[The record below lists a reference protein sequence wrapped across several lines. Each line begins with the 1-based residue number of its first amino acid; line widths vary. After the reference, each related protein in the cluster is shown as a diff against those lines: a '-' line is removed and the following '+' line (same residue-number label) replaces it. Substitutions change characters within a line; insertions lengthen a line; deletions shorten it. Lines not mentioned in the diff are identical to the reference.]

1 METDAD
7 VSEPARKA
15 GRRITAAHA
24 VRSPSKD
31 IDKDTSIMQSSNGLR
46 LAALAIACSIG
57 ITLLPSQTVKGQES
71 ELEAK
76 ARELISAKTGIS
88 PDALVL
94 ENVGAGAFSLQKVT
108 FYDYKFSDKAKGE
121 VYSVALDGTGV
132 EIDAD
137 SLRAREQTLY
147 VSRYG
152 RVDERLS
159 ATINSVDPR
168 QLVQVVFWAER
179 AAEVSLARPS
189 TEQALDEK
197 QIDQLYATLDAE
209 RASIAKKSTDAL
221 VSQLV
226 ARGLR
231 PQADALTPSVSVELP
246 AGEIRELS
254 LLDGVSTVFQAE
266 TFENK
271 LATSGNSIAAYPVHA
286 LGNTGQ
292 GVRVAQ
298 VEVGGRIDLGNPSL
312 AGVVQDNTDS
322 CYNNHGTNVAGAIRS
337 THATH
342 RGIAP
347 GVTLR
352 TGGSCGGNETQLRN
366 ASNRAASW
374 GARALNLSF
383 GREANRNVGSFDR
396 FYDEMVQDG
405 WRTVVVA
412 AGNNN
417 PPFGSQTGNVGSPA
431 LAYNVITVGAFN
443 DRGSPW
449 VISNFSSWRDPNSS
463 HGDREKPEVAAPGT
477 NITMTSGLGLGVNS
491 GTSFAAPMVT
501 GVSALMMRDNGALT
515 VWPESVKAIMMTT
528 ATSNIEGAAR
538 LSEFDGAGG
547 VNATRATRVARRIGG
562 NWGGQGYSCGAASN
576 IDVTTFA
583 VSAGKRTRAA
593 IAWDTNTT
601 FWNFSYGSRPS
612 ADLDMQIIA
621 PNGSVVTGSYSWDNT
636 YEIVDFTPPTTGN
649 YRLRVKKYRCNH
661 TPKWLGWA
669 WHTL

>member
-1 METDAD
+1 
-7 VSEPARKA
+7 
-15 GRRITAAHA
+15 
-24 VRSPSKD
+24 
-31 IDKDTSIMQSSNGLR
+31 MQGTNGIR
-46 LAALAIACSIG
+46 LAVLAVACSIG
-57 ITLLPSQTVKGQES
+57 ITMLASPSVSGQES
-71 ELEAK
+71 ELERK
-76 ARELISAKTGIS
+76 ARETIAARVGLS

-94 ENVGAGAFSLQKVT
+94 ENLGAGLFAEQKVT
-108 FYDYKFSDKAKGE
+108 FYDYKFTDKEKGT
-121 VYSVALDGTGV
+121 VYSIALDEAGGELDV
-132 EIDAD
+132 DALG
-137 SLRAREQTLY
+137 SREQALY
-147 VSRYG
+147 VERHG

-159 ATINSVDPR
+159 STIRSVDPS
-168 QLVQVVFWAER
+168 QPLQVVFWAEPVR
-179 AAEVSLARPS
+179 EIALKRPDS
-189 TEQALDEK
+189 SQPLDDKQLDALYLE
-197 QIDQLYATLDAE
+197 LDAE
-209 RASIAKKSTDAL
+209 RAQIAKDSTAAL
-221 VSQLV
+221 VERLV
-226 ARGLR
+226 ARGLK
-231 PQADALTPSVSVELP
+231 PVADALSTSVSVEVP

-271 LATSGNSIAAYPVHA
+271 LATSGNSIVAYPVHA

-298 VEVGGRIDLGNPSL
+298 VEVGGRIDLANPSL

-352 TGGSCGGNETQLRN
+352 TGGSCFGNETQLRN
-366 ASNRAASW
+366 ASNRAVSW

-396 FYDEMVQDG
+396 FYDDIVQNG

-449 VISNFSSWRDPNSS
+449 VMSNFSSWRDPNSS
-463 HGDREKPEVAAPGT
+463 HGDREKPEVVAPGT
-477 NITMTSGLGLGVNS
+477 NITMTSGLGLGANS

-501 GVSALMMRDNGALT
+501 GVSALMMRQNGGLT
-515 VWPESVKAIMMTT
+515 VWPEAVKAIMMTT
-528 ATSNIEGAAR
+528 ATTNIEGAAR

-547 VNATRATRVARRIGG
+547 VNAQRATRVSVGSTG
-562 NWGGQGYSCGAASN
+562 NWGGRSYTCSAATN
-576 IDVTTFA
+576 TDVATFTLTRDR
-583 VSAGKRTRAA
+583 RTRAA
-593 IAWDTNTT
+593 VVWNTNPT

-612 ADLDMQIIA
+612 ADLDMQIIG
-621 PNGSVVTGSYSWDNT
+621 PNGAVVAGSYSWDNT
-636 YEIVDFTPPTTGN
+636 YEIVDFVAPATGT
-649 YRLRVKKYRCNH
+649 YRIRVNKFRCNH
-661 TPKWLGWA
+661 SPKWLGWS
-669 WHTL
+669 WHSV